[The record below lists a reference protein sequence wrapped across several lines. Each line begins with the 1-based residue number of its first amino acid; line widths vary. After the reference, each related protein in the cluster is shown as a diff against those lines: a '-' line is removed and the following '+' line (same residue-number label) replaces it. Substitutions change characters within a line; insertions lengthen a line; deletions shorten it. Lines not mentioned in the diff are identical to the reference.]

1 MIIFLLLLL
10 NISLF
15 SQSNDSKTK
24 SIYVTSVNASE
35 MDKNLVSK
43 AQSLINIELL
53 NKSEKK
59 LKIYDD
65 EMAFQLKKKLAQAQ
79 KMGCNETTCL
89 QMIAESLDTDYIL
102 QSKMYQESGNKINLT
117 LKKSLFD
124 KDNASMILEIEV
136 TKSFYI
142 PQMEFYISELIQKIL
157 KKEYSIN
164 DKNAPQVFDE
174 GINIGSTNK
183 VEIKPLSTV
192 KTESFQDERINEII
206 NILKLSERKAIKY
219 YNNNEYL
226 KAIEEYNRIILT
238 LNTKIADEDKKLL
251 ENYLNSLIKN
261 KNLAIQNHAMNQLE
275 KVDTELKKDKNLV
288 GSTYESYINRY
299 EGIYREFNTLADA
312 NTNKEIIL
320 VLNDRLEKLR
330 MSYFRWRE
338 IQINEI
344 YNKFLFQE
352 AYNQY
357 ESLYNEVQKY
367 DFKEDKNYKKELL
380 NKIKITKETGTN
392 NLFNRVR
399 NYCDNAIKI
408 NLKMSLNIQQDEI
421 KPEELKKAIDSSMM
435 DAKSLMNSNSIFLD
449 NRIQKYY
456 DSTYKTIYGK
466 SESDVRREEDIR
478 RQNEVNRLR
487 MEEREQRK
495 VFRNIDI
502 LYPGLGGTFEG
513 SGSGFV
519 KLSFF
524 SMFLGGAVNA
534 YNQYNSKYAEYN
546 TSNNLYFALALT
558 SSNSF
563 LISIYADNELRSKR
577 KDLSSLSSTY
587 SALSFITI
595 GWYFLNMGGDSNE
608 NSRYGFQLDHSR
620 EPILLGREA
629 VFDDIYKMSY
639 NIGF

>member
-1 MIIFLLLLL
+1 MIIFLLLLI
-10 NISLF
+10 NISLI

-24 SIYVTSVNASE
+24 SIYVTSVNAPE

-226 KAIEEYNRIILT
+226 KAIEEYNRIIYT
-238 LNTKIADEDKKLL
+238 LKTKITEEDKKLL
-251 ENYLNSLIKN
+251 ENYLNSLLKN
-261 KNLAIQNHAMNQLE
+261 KNLAVQNHAMNQLE
-275 KVDTELKKDKNLV
+275 
-288 GSTYESYINRY
+288 
-299 EGIYREFNTLADA
+299 
-312 NTNKEIIL
+312 
-320 VLNDRLEKLR
+320 
-330 MSYFRWRE
+330 
-338 IQINEI
+338 
-344 YNKFLFQE
+344 
-352 AYNQY
+352 
-357 ESLYNEVQKY
+357 
-367 DFKEDKNYKKELL
+367 
-380 NKIKITKETGTN
+380 
-392 NLFNRVR
+392 
-399 NYCDNAIKI
+399 
-408 NLKMSLNIQQDEI
+408 
-421 KPEELKKAIDSSMM
+421 
-435 DAKSLMNSNSIFLD
+435 
-449 NRIQKYY
+449 
-456 DSTYKTIYGK
+456 
-466 SESDVRREEDIR
+466 
-478 RQNEVNRLR
+478 
-487 MEEREQRK
+487 
-495 VFRNIDI
+495 
-502 LYPGLGGTFEG
+502 
-513 SGSGFV
+513 
-519 KLSFF
+519 
-524 SMFLGGAVNA
+524 
-534 YNQYNSKYAEYN
+534 
-546 TSNNLYFALALT
+546 
-558 SSNSF
+558 
-563 LISIYADNELRSKR
+563 
-577 KDLSSLSSTY
+577 
-587 SALSFITI
+587 
-595 GWYFLNMGGDSNE
+595 
-608 NSRYGFQLDHSR
+608 
-620 EPILLGREA
+620 
-629 VFDDIYKMSY
+629 
-639 NIGF
+639 

>member
-157 KKEYSIN
+157 KKDYSIN

-174 GINIGSTNK
+174 GFNIGSTSK
-183 VEIKPLSTV
+183 FEIKPLSTV
-192 KTESFQDERINEII
+192 KTGSFQDERINEII

-338 IQINEI
+338 NQINEI

-466 SESDVRREEDIR
+466 SESDVKREEEIR

-487 MEEREQRK
+487 MEEIEQRK

-534 YNQYNSKYAEYN
+534 YNQYNSNYADYN
-546 TSNNLYFALALT
+546 SSNNLYFALALT